1 MEVMS
6 GILTL
11 VFSALDFSDK
21 EIEGVCGLKHVFN
34 FLGKPTGNIYIYSAY
49 FSWIWHWRSLGK
61 LGQVS
66 TSVAKEGF
74 INTIQLCK

>member
-21 EIEGVCGLKHVFN
+21 EIEGVCGLKYVFLMSLENLQEVFLHVGFH
-34 FLGKPTGNIYIYSAY
+34 LSE
-49 FSWIWHWRSLGK
+49 
-61 LGQVS
+61 LGQVGS
-66 TSVAKEGF
+66 SEHIRGKGRF
-74 INTIQLCK
+74 YKHDTIM

>member
-21 EIEGVCGLKHVFN
+21 EIEGVCSLKYVF
-34 FLGKPTGNIYIYSAY
+34 FM
-49 FSWIWHWRSLGK
+49 SLEN
-61 LGQVS
+61 LQ
-66 TSVAKEGF
+66 E
-74 INTIQLCK
+74 I